1 MDTASVSFGCRLR
14 LQRERRGIVL
24 ETIAASTK
32 IKASL
37 LADLE
42 RDDVSKW
49 PPGIFRRAFV
59 REYAASIGL
68 EPESVVAEFVQLFP
82 DEESGAGATITTA
95 PPPVVHDLRLTF
107 ADGGRTPLRNRMLR
121 VAIAVLEACAVL
133 TAARLLTWS
142 APWNF
147 WTVCGALSLTYYGV
161 ASACCGRSPAS
172 WWLNRRGQARVE
184 RDAAGRSSARNLL
197 GLIVQ
202 QAQMR
207 GPEDE
212 STAISAHAVTA
223 ENLQAASGMILPS

>member
-1 MDTASVSFGCRLR
+1 MDTAAVSFGRRLR
-14 LQRERRGIVL
+14 QQRECRGIVL

-59 REYAASIGL
+59 REYAANIGL
-68 EPESVVAEFVQLFP
+68 EPESVVAEFIHLFP
-82 DEESGAGATITTA
+82 DEASAAGARTA

-107 ADGGRTPLRNRMLR
+107 ADGGRPPLRSRVLR
-121 VAIAVLEACAVL
+121 VAIAVLEACAIV

-142 APWNF
+142 VPWNF
-147 WTVCGALSLTYYGV
+147 WTVCGAISLAYYGV

-172 WWLNRRGQARVE
+172 WWLNSRRQMRGE
-184 RDAAGRSSARNLL
+184 RNAPGRSNARDLL

-207 GPEDE
+207 RPEGE
-212 STAISAHAVTA
+212 STAISAHAVAA

>member
-1 MDTASVSFGCRLR
+1 MDTASVSFGGRLR

-82 DEESGAGATITTA
+82 DEESAAGARTA
-95 PPPVVHDLRLTF
+95 PPQRAHDLRLTF
-107 ADGGRTPLRNRMLR
+107 ADGGRAPLQSRMLR
-121 VAIAVLEACAVL
+121 AATAVLEACAVL

-147 WTVCGALSLTYYGV
+147 WTVCGAISLAYYGV

-172 WWLNRRGQARVE
+172 WWLNSRGQVRAE
-184 RDAAGRSSARNLL
+184 RDSPVRSNARDLL

-207 GPEDE
+207 RPDGE
-212 STAISAHAVTA
+212 SSAISAHAVAA

>member
-1 MDTASVSFGCRLR
+1 MDTPSVSFGRRLR

-49 PPGIFRRAFV
+49 PPGIFRRAFI

-68 EPESVVAEFVQLFP
+68 EPEAVVAEFVQLFP
-82 DEESGAGATITTA
+82 DEESVAGATTA
-95 PPPVVHDLRLTF
+95 PAPVVHDLRLTF
-107 ADGGRTPLRNRMLR
+107 ADGGRTPLRSRMLR
-121 VAIAVLEACAVL
+121 AGLAVLEACAVL
-133 TAARLLTWS
+133 AAARLVTWS
-142 APWNF
+142 APWSF
-147 WTVCGALSLTYYGV
+147 WTVCAALSLMYYGV
-161 ASACCGRSPAS
+161 ASACCGRSPVS
-172 WWLNRRGQARVE
+172 WWLNSRGEVRAE
-184 RDAAGRSSARNLL
+184 RDAASVRSNARDLL

-207 GPEDE
+207 RTDGE
-212 STAISAHAVTA
+212 SSAISAHAVAA
-223 ENLQAASGMILPS
+223 ENLQAASGIVLPS

>member
-1 MDTASVSFGCRLR
+1 METASVSFGRRLR
-14 LQRERRGIVL
+14 LQRERRGLVL

-49 PPGIFRRAFV
+49 PPGIFRRAFM

-68 EPESVVAEFVQLFP
+68 EPESVVAEFVRLFP
-82 DEESGAGATITTA
+82 DEESGVSAITA

-107 ADGGRTPLRNRMLR
+107 ADGGRAPLRSRMLR
-121 VAIAVLEACAVL
+121 VAIAVLEACAVVA
-133 TAARLLTWS
+133 AARLVTWF
-142 APWNF
+142 AAWNF
-147 WTVCGALSLTYYGV
+147 WTLCGALSLAYYGV

-172 WWLNRRGQARVE
+172 WWLDGRGQGRAE
-184 RDAAGRSSARNLL
+184 LDTSGRSNARDLL

-207 GPEDE
+207 RPDGE
-212 STAISAHAVTA
+212 STALSAHAVAA
-223 ENLQAASGMILPS
+223 ENLQPASGMILPS